1 MINKS
6 REKNTMKTLSFICR
20 SVTPSRCWK
29 RFTEAPNVDQPAA
42 ENRPEQIHFAVLL
55 VHIPPT
61 VSGHYWTFWFL
72 NDSLSLRLDF

>member
-1 MINKS
+1 MINKP
-6 REKNTMKTLSFICR
+6 RERNTMKTLSFICR
-20 SVTPSRCWK
+20 SVTPSRCMK

-42 ENRPEQIHFAVLL
+42 ENRPEQIHL